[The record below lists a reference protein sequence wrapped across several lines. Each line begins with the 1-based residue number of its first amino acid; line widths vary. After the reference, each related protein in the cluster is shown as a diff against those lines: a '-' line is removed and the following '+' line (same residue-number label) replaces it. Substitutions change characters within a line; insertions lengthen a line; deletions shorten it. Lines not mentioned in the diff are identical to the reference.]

1 MDRVRGFLYSVD
13 SIYDHALI
21 ALKGKKPASFERCDC
36 AEDPAYALPGMNEG
50 MAVLYRPSRFGRY
63 QHKES
68 HSGWEC
74 WRLLQ

>member
-1 MDRVRGFLYSVD
+1 V
-13 SIYDHALI
+13 
-21 ALKGKKPASFERCDC
+21 KGKASSSIEHCDC

-50 MAVLYRPSRFGRY
+50 ITVLYRAPRFGRF

-74 WRLLQ
+74 WRLLE